1 MPTSAEI
8 DEAKC
13 KQIGLPRCPFDIT
26 TLPVSDGRKTGI
38 TNSGFGTVFAVSDG
52 KPAPVCDYAGFAPF
66 GFGYRR
72 CPGEQLTIDVFAD
85 FLRKVWRDKIV
96 FHNLHQPRSRKGSS
110 WTRRG
115 GRRRHWVLEVGVSAR
130 AGPRVPGSEGAS
142 VESAA
147 QARGMHPAR
156 RLRTVASMSIAAA
169 LWAAEAAHAGS
180 ARDYLNAP
188 VDTWLL
194 NYNAGYTTSVTPED
208 GTDTVPGVRAN
219 VLAQSV
225 VLTRIMDY
233 WGRTGGFSL
242 VLPYALIDTSAGPFR
257 ASTNGVSDVGFL
269 WQMNIFGGPALT
281 REQFQSFVPQ
291 TFSSFHLLVTT
302 PLGFYQ
308 PSSPINPSANR
319 WMISPT
325 VNFSYTPDQ
334 GWSWIETYVSGRI
347 FTDNGDYL
355 VNGAQTLTQRPLLR
369 LEEHL
374 SRNVTDALWL
384 SADAYYNLGGETSI
398 DGLDQDNMANT
409 LRIGAGMGLRLWRGA
424 DMGVNYE
431 RVVAKPASEPY
442 SQTVRL
448 TVRQLW

>member
-1 MPTSAEI
+1 MSVA
-8 DEAKC
+8 AV
-13 KQIGLPRCPFDIT
+13 L
-26 TLPVSDGRKTGI
+26 STGV
-38 TNSGFGTVFAVSDG
+38 T
-52 KPAPVCDYAGFAPF
+52 
-66 GFGYRR
+66 
-72 CPGEQLTIDVFAD
+72 
-85 FLRKVWRDKIV
+85 
-96 FHNLHQPRSRKGSS
+96 
-110 WTRRG
+110 
-115 GRRRHWVLEVGVSAR
+115 AR
-130 AGPRVPGSEGAS
+130 
-142 VESAA
+142 
-147 QARGMHPAR
+147 
-156 RLRTVASMSIAAA
+156 
-169 LWAAEAAHAGS
+169 AGS

-188 VDTWLL
+188 VDSWLL

-208 GTDTVPGVRAN
+208 GTDTVPGVRSN
-219 VLAQSV
+219 VFAQSV

-242 VLPYALIDTSAGPFR
+242 VLPYALIDTSAGPFH
-257 ASTNGVSDVGFL
+257 ANTNGVSDVGFL

-281 REQFQSFVPQ
+281 REQFQSFIPQ

-302 PLGFYQ
+302 PLGTYQ
-308 PSSPINPSANR
+308 PTSPINPSANR

-334 GWSWIETYVSGRI
+334 GWSWIETYVAGRI
-347 FTDNGDYL
+347 FTDNGNYL

-398 DGLDQDNMANT
+398 DGIDQDNMANT

-424 DMGVNYE
+424 DMGLNYE

-448 TVRQLW
+448 TVRQLWQEGPSKSIGRTGKSASDRFSRAR